1 MLHGVDAM
9 ESWIVIKGARLFDGK
24 NKLIENSVVVVSP
37 DGLIY
42 DVGTEGSVELP
53 KGVNIVE
60 IYGKGH
66 TVLPGLIDA
75 HMHLSGLRTGDVVKE
90 PLLTP
95 YETLVARCV
104 RDLQSLIEAG
114 FTTIVDAG
122 SIIALGLKQAVEENS
137 VTGPRIVAAGLPLS
151 QTFGHG
157 DTHYLPLEYVDYR
170 TSKLNDSIK
179 SLICDGVDECR
190 KAARYALRMGSDFIK
205 IFTTGGVMSQ
215 RDRPDYTQFTLEEIK
230 AIVYEAEAAGKFVHA
245 HAEGNKGIINAL
257 MGGVKVIAHA
267 DMIDEDG
274 IELALEKNAIIV
286 PTLSVSEHIIN
297 YGKELGLPS
306 WAIEKESE
314 LYRFHVDN
322 VRRAY
327 KRGVKIATGTDFW
340 GGVKAF
346 RHGDNALEIALFVE
360 KLGMTPVEAIKSAT
374 SVAAEA
380 AGLKNTG
387 IIEKGKLADL
397 ILVEGNPIDDVRTL
411 MTRDKVKLVIKN
423 GKILKNTLT
432 A

>member
-1 MLHGVDAM
+1 
-9 ESWIVIKGARLFDGK
+9 
-24 NKLIENSVVVVSP
+24 
-37 DGLIY
+37 
-42 DVGTEGSVELP
+42 
-53 KGVNIVE
+53 
-60 IYGKGH
+60 
-66 TVLPGLIDA
+66 
-75 HMHLSGLRTGDVVKE
+75 
-90 PLLTP
+90 
-95 YETLVARCV
+95 
-104 RDLQSLIEAG
+104 
-114 FTTIVDAG
+114 
-122 SIIALGLKQAVEENS
+122 
-137 VTGPRIVAAGLPLS
+137 
-151 QTFGHG
+151 
-157 DTHYLPLEYVDYR
+157 
-170 TSKLNDSIK
+170 
-179 SLICDGVDECR
+179 
-190 KAARYALRMGSDFIK
+190 
-205 IFTTGGVMSQ
+205 MSQ

-322 VRRAY
+322 VRKAY

-360 KLGMTPVEAIKSAT
+360 KLGMTPIEAIKSAT

-411 MTRDKVKLVIKN
+411 MARDKVKLVIKN